1 MAAKSRILGG
11 RLVAIGVI
19 LFGFASFSAEA
30 AVSLTKGTIFNRDSN
45 AIYPDPLSG
54 ITYAGGSS
62 YYAVADNGVACGLY
76 PCTITLGSD
85 GKTVSSFAIAT
96 TNNVVRLSGT
106 SDLEGVAYDPATGNV
121 WAADESKKT
130 IKEYDPATGAV
141 VQSLTIPPI
150 MTKNASNFGFESLT
164 ISGDGLTLWTANE
177 EALTVD
183 GSLSS
188 YADGTVV
195 RLVKYTRATIND
207 KFELAAMYPYKT
219 EKWTCQYDYSNKAR
233 CGVADLCALP
243 DGSLLVLERELSFS
257 STSGFSIFLGASV
270 LGWKV
275 YHIADPTQ
283 ATDVKDYPSLQDG
296 VWAKEIKTLLASDS
310 DDLTSYGNFEG
321 ICLGPRLSNGNLSVL
336 LISDSGDGWSQR
348 RLFPLVL
355 SGLNVRTLNFEE
367 PAGYTA
373 SVKGSNYRYLDGAP
387 VSVALSGPGVLNSAY
402 TNNGE
407 TVATALWAAPGQSPS
422 AGNGPLAAFT
432 VAGDG
437 TVTWAV
443 ATGTAVSAVVGHDS
457 FEAYAGGTLGSAIP
471 GWSGEEAEVVELSY
485 SAAAGYPM
493 DREAHTKVLSVDG
506 DLTRTYSTSETNA
519 NQKLEMMVAVHRAPA
534 GEPLSEPDS
543 DCKIILVCDE
553 NGRVCLKCVK
563 PDGTQGWVAL
573 SSTPYANDDWVRVS
587 FLFDYASNGDGR
599 AFVQVSL
606 DGTPCVTADG
616 VASPAAPTAGG
627 DWYELL
633 TVGQKRLSS
642 VTASGMCK
650 LDDLIYTIEAVAPEF
665 IDGVPVS
672 WLDATGLGR
681 DPSVRLTGAKLAAL
695 GYTLG
700 DAFDAGLNPQDDVPF
715 LLTDIRLRADRRLQ
729 LTFNGVRNDKPLS
742 EIYHVYFRETPGG
755 EPSEVAGTAVA
766 GEGQTVWTSMAPV
779 GTVRGF
785 YHVEASR

>member
-1 MAAKSRILGG
+1 
-11 RLVAIGVI
+11 
-19 LFGFASFSAEA
+19 
-30 AVSLTKGTIFNRDSN
+30 
-45 AIYPDPLSG
+45 
-54 ITYAGGSS
+54 
-62 YYAVADNGVACGLY
+62 
-76 PCTITLGSD
+76 
-85 GKTVSSFAIAT
+85 
-96 TNNVVRLSGT
+96 
-106 SDLEGVAYDPATGNV
+106 
-121 WAADESKKT
+121 
-130 IKEYDPATGAV
+130 
-141 VQSLTIPPI
+141 
-150 MTKNASNFGFESLT
+150 
-164 ISGDGLTLWTANE
+164 
-177 EALTVD
+177 
-183 GSLSS
+183 
-188 YADGTVV
+188 
-195 RLVKYTRATIND
+195 
-207 KFELAAMYPYKT
+207 MYPYKT

-310 DDLTSYGNFEG
+310 DELTSYGNFEG

-336 LISDSGDGWSQR
+336 LISDSGDGWSKR

-373 SVKGSNYRYLDGAP
+373 SIKGSNYRYLDGAP

-407 TVATALWAAPGQSPS
+407 TVATALWAASGQTPS
-422 AGNGPLAAFT
+422 AGDGPLAAFT

-443 ATGTAVSAVVGHDS
+443 ATGSAVSAVVGHDS
-457 FEAYAGGTLGSAIP
+457 FEAYAAGTLGNAIP

-534 GEPLSEPDS
+534 GEPLPEPGS
-543 DCKIILVCDE
+543 DCKIVLACDE
-553 NGRVCLKCVK
+553 NGRVCLKCAR

-587 FLFDYASNGDGR
+587 FLFDYASNGGGR

-616 VASPAAPTAGG
+616 VASPASPTAGG

-650 LDDLIYTIEAVAPEF
+650 LDDVLYTIEAAAAAVTFADDGAAALLADGTAAKAAAIAAYIEGLTDASVARPVRVVTKPMVASWLLGANKVLNTPETEVLKITAIEQVEGDWRVTVSVALNAADQTAGASADLNAMNGVLKALATDDLSQPFTPVDSAKFTVAPVAP
-665 IDGVPVS
+665 GSP
-672 WLDATGLGR
+672 DAIITVT
-681 DPSVRLTGAKLAAL
+681 DTAAR
-695 GYTLG
+695 
-700 DAFDAGLNPQDDVPF
+700 F
-715 LLTDIRLRADRRLQ
+715 LKA
-729 LTFNGVRNDKPLS
+729 
-742 EIYHVYFRETPGG
+742 
-755 EPSEVAGTAVA
+755 
-766 GEGQTVWTSMAPV
+766 TVT
-779 GTVRGF
+779 
-785 YHVEASR
+785 E